1 MNKRV
6 LFVDDD
12 TRILSAF
19 RRRLRKN
26 YDFHVAEG
34 AEEALHELACEN
46 PFAVVIS
53 DQQMPGMKGIEF
65 LKIVMERYPSTVR
78 IMLTGNA
85 DRETAVASV
94 NESGV
99 FRYLN
104 KPCSLEAIVNAVD
117 DGLAEHKLLAGRQ
130 NLLEGTL
137 AGSIKL
143 ISQMIANCDPDASKK
158 AKKLHRHAHNIALYM
173 KSEKV
178 WELDVAA
185 CLSPLATIM
194 LPPTIRLKI
203 AAGSSLSPQEKL
215 TVAKGPETAQ
225 KLILN
230 MPRMKDV
237 AETLLYIEKGFD
249 GSGAPHADICGHNI
263 PLNAR
268 LLYLLRALLEIAGDG
283 PITSDTFADLPS
295 DSNCFD
301 PDLVQAARA
310 CCLNPG
316 ANAALKLKEMQIDIV
331 ALKTGDKAVEDFKT
345 RSGNKVLSAGAE
357 LTAATL
363 EKIRTFHETRPIAQ
377 PVRITRKVS
386 ETVSDVSRVAQPED
400 SQVVLL

>member
-1 MNKRV
+1 MSSKV

-19 RRRLRKN
+19 RRRLRKK

-34 AEEALHELACEN
+34 AEEALHMLACDD
-46 PFAVVIS
+46 PFALVIS

-104 KPCSLEAIVNAVD
+104 KPCALEAIVNAVD
-117 DGLAEHKLLAGRQ
+117 AGLAEHKLLAGRQ

-143 ISQMIANCDPDASKK
+143 ISEMITNCDPEASRE
-158 AKKLHRHAHNIALYM
+158 AKKLHLHAHRMALYM
-173 KSEKV
+173 KIEKV

-185 CLSPLATIM
+185 RLSPLTTIM
-194 LPPTIRLKI
+194 LAPKIRLKL
-203 AAGSSLSPQEKL
+203 AAGADLSPQEKL
-215 TVAKGPETAQ
+215 AVAKGPETAQ

-237 AETLLYIEKGFD
+237 AETLLYSEKGFD
-249 GSGAPHADICGHNI
+249 GSGAPHVEVSGQEI

-268 LLYLLRALLEIAGDG
+268 ILYLLRALLRIAGDA
-283 PITSDTFADLPS
+283 PITSETFEKLSLSS
-295 DSNCFD
+295 DRFD
-301 PDLVQAARA
+301 PELVRTARA

-316 ANAALKLKEMQIDIV
+316 ANAATKLKELQIDIA
-331 ALKTGDKAVEDFKT
+331 ALKAGDKAVEDFKT

-357 LTAATL
+357 LTSATL
-363 EKIRTFHETRPIAQ
+363 DKIRSFHETRPIAQ
-377 PVRITRKVS
+377 PVRILRKVGGS
-386 ETVSDVSRVAQPED
+386 TTGISKMAQPED
-400 SQVVLL
+400 PNVAFL

>member
-1 MNKRV
+1 MSSKV

-19 RRRLRKN
+19 RRRLRKK

-34 AEEALHELACEN
+34 AEEALHMLACED
-46 PFAVVIS
+46 PFALVIS

-104 KPCSLEAIVNAVD
+104 KPCALEAIINAVD
-117 DGLAEHKLLAGRQ
+117 AGLAEHKLLAGRQ

-143 ISQMIANCDPDASKK
+143 ISEMIANCDPDASTK
-158 AKKLHRHAHNIALYM
+158 AKKLHKYAHRVALYM
-173 KSEKV
+173 KVEKV

-185 CLSPLATIM
+185 RLSPLATIM
-194 LPPTIRLKI
+194 LAPAIRLKL
-203 AAGSSLSPQEKL
+203 AAGSDLSPQEKL
-215 TVAKGPETAQ
+215 AVAKGPVAAQ

-249 GSGAPHADICGHNI
+249 GSGPPQAEVSGLDI

-268 LLYLLRALLEIAGDG
+268 ILYLLRALLEKAGDG
-283 PITSDTFADLPS
+283 PITSETFSDLLS
-295 DSNCFD
+295 DINRFD
-301 PDLVQAARA
+301 PGLVQAARA

-316 ANAALKLKEMQIDIV
+316 ANAATKLKELQIDIT

-345 RSGNKVLSAGAE
+345 RAGNKVLSAGAE
-357 LTAATL
+357 LTATTL
-363 EKIRTFHETRPIAQ
+363 EKIRAFHETRPIAQ
-377 PVRITRKVS
+377 PVRILRKVTGTATGISKMAQS
-386 ETVSDVSRVAQPED
+386 EDPN
-400 SQVVLL
+400 VVFL